1 MNNREG
7 REGASGCHTR
17 QGQVAVHG
25 RDFLYLAFKKKLP
38 IRRDTREARSLSRI
52 VCQPHLVMVAH
63 ELSLRCAVR
72 GRTINLGME
81 RCPAAEI
88 IDPYFPSLPNR
99 APYQPLPYLKEI

>member
-7 REGASGCHTR
+7 RGRGSGCHTR

-25 RDFLYLAFKKKLP
+25 RDSLYLAFKKKLP

-52 VCQPHLVMVAH
+52 VCQPHLVMIAH
-63 ELSLRCAVR
+63 GLNLRCAVR

-81 RCPAAEI
+81 RCLAVEM
-88 IDPYFPSLPNR
+88 IDFYFSTPPKR
-99 APYQPLPYLKEI
+99 GTR